1 MAAPKPAMKKCPFC
15 AEDIRAE
22 AVVCRYCGRDLPP
35 PPEWAVNAAAAAGKQ
50 KKRTGVSGCGAMFVV
65 MGLIVGIWLM
75 GVALT
80 GNEPAGAARTTST
93 PRPPATARPTAT
105 PTMTATEYQAQA
117 KPLVFDTLARDT
129 ESWTG
134 RLVRSRG
141 KVIQV
146 AEAGSR
152 GAVLRVNVTQDGSLW
167 SDTVWVEF
175 PGYGP
180 GQRVLEDDVIEF
192 VARVDGRHT
201 YESVLG
207 SQVTLPAL
215 TAVWVTV
222 E

>member
-15 AEDIRAE
+15 AEEIRAE

-50 KKRTGVSGCGAMFVV
+50 KKRSGLSGCGGLGVV
-65 MGLIVGIWLM
+65 LGLIVVIGLA
-75 GVALT
+75 GAALT
-80 GNEPAGAARTTST
+80 RDVPAGAPRPTGT
-93 PRPPATARPTAT
+93 PRPTATAMPTAT
-105 PTMTATEYQAQA
+105 PTMTAAEYQAQA
-117 KPLVFDTLARDT
+117 KPLVFDALARDT
-129 ESWTG
+129 ESWAG
-134 RLVRSRG
+134 RLVHSRG

-175 PGYGP
+175 PEYGP
-180 GQRVLEDDVIEF
+180 GQRVLDDDVIEF

>member
-15 AEDIRAE
+15 AEEIRAE

-35 PPEWAVNAAAAAGKQ
+35 ATIPTGAAPAPQ
-50 KKRTGVSGCGAMFVV
+50 KKRSGLSGCGALLVV
-65 MGLIVGIWLM
+65 LGLVVGIGLM
-75 GVALT
+75 GAALT
-80 GNEPAGAARTTST
+80 RDVPAGAARPTGT
-93 PRPPATARPTAT
+93 PRPTAT
-105 PTMTATEYQAQA
+105 AMPTAVPTMTVAELQAQA
-117 KPLVFDTLARDT
+117 KPLVFDALARDT

-134 RLVRSRG
+134 RLVRSSG

-152 GAVLRVNVTQDGSLW
+152 GAVLRVNVTQDGSFW

-207 SQVTLPAL
+207 SEVTLPAL

-222 E
+222 K